1 MAVNEPNDPWAAL
14 NEGVQAKLDQAV
26 GPAVAQAVTPAVNAA
41 EARAKQYADGLVST
55 VKENQQP
62 ILDRLDALEGQVLTK
77 AEASA
82 EQVADDVVVRFHANP
97 VWEVAL
103 GVLSF
108 GVVAAGGLIVLIE
121 YLNGNPR
128 AADIKDAAGAVLIPI
143 IYHLY
148 LHFTAPKVPVS
159 TVVEGDPVALA
170 PAQAVG
176 PTDAVLVGSLA
187 QAAPALR
194 AVTVTDTGTPPPLRP
209 TS

>member
-41 EARAKQYADGLVST
+41 ENRAKQYADDLGL
-55 VKENQQP
+55 KIIANQQP

-103 GVLSF
+103 GILSF

-159 TVVEGDPVALA
+159 TVVEGAPVALA

-176 PTDAVLVGSLA
+176 TTDSSLIAALA
-187 QAAPALR
+187 QAKPALPL
-194 AVTVTDTGTPPPLRP
+194 VVVSDTGTPPPPHP